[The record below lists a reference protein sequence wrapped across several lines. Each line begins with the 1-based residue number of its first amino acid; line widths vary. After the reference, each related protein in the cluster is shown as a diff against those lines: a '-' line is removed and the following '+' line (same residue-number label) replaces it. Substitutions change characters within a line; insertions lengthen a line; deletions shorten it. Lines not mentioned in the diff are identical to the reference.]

1 MKKDLI
7 IKTLSNVLYFSD
19 LDPEVLALVSEATIQ
34 HKYREGE
41 YVFREGEPCIGLYV
55 VEKGWARAVKTSPE
69 GREQVIRFVGPGD
82 AFNEVGVL
90 TGGVNVVTVEALEPL
105 RLLIIQREILLD
117 LVDRYPSLA
126 KSLIENLANRVLYAM
141 NMVVDLSLHTVE
153 SRLARFLL
161 DQTAGKIF
169 SRKKWATQAV
179 IASRIGTVPV
189 VINRAFRAFVE
200 EGLIEL
206 ERDQIQI
213 LNRQA
218 LLNIALSSS

>member
-1 MKKDLI
+1 MNKGRI
-7 IKTLSNVLYFSD
+7 IKTLSHVHYFSD
-19 LDPEVLALVSEATIQ
+19 LDREVLALVSEATIHYKFQ
-34 HKYREGE
+34 EGE
-41 YVFREGEPCIGLYV
+41 CVFLEGDPCIGLYV
-55 VEKGWARAVKTSPE
+55 VENGWARAVKISPE
-69 GREQVIRFVGPGD
+69 GREQAIRFVGPSD

-105 RLLIIQREILLD
+105 RVLIIQREILLN

-161 DQTAGKIF
+161 NQTEGNFI

-179 IASRIGTVPV
+179 IASRVGTVPV

-200 EGLIEL
+200 RGLIEL
-206 ERDQIQI
+206 KRDQILI

-218 LLNIALSSS
+218 LLEIASPCA

>member
-1 MKKDLI
+1 MNKDLI

-34 HKYREGE
+34 YKYREGE
-41 YVFREGEPCIGLYV
+41 YVFREGERCIGLYV

-105 RLLIIQREILLD
+105 NLLIIQREILLD

-161 DQTAGKIF
+161 NQTEGEII

-189 VINRAFRAFVE
+189 VINRAFRTFVE

-218 LLNIALSSS
+218 LLNIASSSS

>member
-1 MKKDLI
+1 MNKDLI
-7 IKTLSNVLYFSD
+7 TKTLSNVLYFSD

-34 HKYREGE
+34 HKFREGE
-41 YVFREGEPCIGLYV
+41 YVFLEGEPCIGLYV
-55 VEKGWARAVKTSPE
+55 VEDGWARAVKTSPE

-161 DQTAGKIF
+161 NQTEGEII

-189 VINRAFRAFVE
+189 VINRAFRTFVE

-206 ERDQIQI
+206 ERDQIQL

-218 LLNIALSSS
+218 LLEIASSSS

>member
-1 MKKDLI
+1 MNKDLI

-19 LDPEVLALVSEATIQ
+19 LGPEVLALVSEATIQ
-34 HKYREGE
+34 HKYREEE

-90 TGGVNVVTVEALEPL
+90 TGNVNVVTVEALEPL
-105 RLLIIQREILLD
+105 NLLIIQREILLD
-117 LVDRYPSLA
+117 LIDRYPSLA
-126 KSLIENLANRVLYAM
+126 KSLVENLANRILYAM
-141 NMVVDLSLHTVE
+141 NMVVDLSLHPVE

-161 DQTAGKIF
+161 NQTEGEII

-206 ERDQIQI
+206 ERDQIKI

-218 LLNIALSSS
+218 LLNIASSSS